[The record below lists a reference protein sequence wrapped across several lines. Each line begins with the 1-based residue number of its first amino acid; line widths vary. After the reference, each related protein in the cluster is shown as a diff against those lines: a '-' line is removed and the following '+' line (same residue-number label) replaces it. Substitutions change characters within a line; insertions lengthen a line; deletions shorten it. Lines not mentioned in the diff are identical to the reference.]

1 MFAVPG
7 WSVSADALTT
17 QKQSASKQ
25 SKSDS
30 PPERGNVNHKKSKI
44 SKRKRK
50 RNHGTSNE
58 IVPEHNLDDLWAEYK
73 RKGLPPLK
81 AFNCALKQILK
92 ERRRRYRKV
101 KRKDQAKLEAEAAQ
115 KRSDEAQSQAAA
127 SSVAPLKDIT
137 QSNHFEQI
145 PQFNNIVLT
154 PLQQSMKSKLV
165 SARFRHLNQTL
176 YTIPSQQASK
186 LFSSTPGAYSSYH
199 AGFRAQV
206 AVWPQNPVE
215 QFIED
220 VKQRGNVETKT
231 QSQLWRQEKRKGG
244 QRKAKGAQ
252 TDQGDEE
259 NIMERT
265 ELKIDPLPRTQGCC
279 GIVDLGCGDAMLHK
293 SLLPFARSLDLKFH
307 SVDLSQGDGP
317 NSSLIDVDDMA
328 SLPLPDGI
336 ADVAIFCLSLMG
348 TNWISFIE
356 EANRVLR
363 WGGEC
368 WVAEIKS
375 RFGRLRRKS
384 LAETSRRPGGNRG
397 KAEDVNDE
405 ELNAGKVEEEGR
417 DGGEKEET
425 DVGAFIDVMRKRG
438 FQLKGEVDFS
448 NKMFV
453 RMRYVKNVVPVKG
466 KGVPKVG
473 ERGFDQKT
481 RFLDNAK
488 DEVDSETEATVLKP
502 CVYKTR

>member
-17 QKQSASKQ
+17 QRQPASQQ
-25 SKSDS
+25 SKPD
-30 PPERGNVNHKKSKI
+30 PQPDGDNVDQEKSKT
-44 SKRKRK
+44 STRKRKRK
-50 RNHGTSNE
+50 HGTLKE
-58 IVPEHNLDDLWAEYK
+58 LVRQQNLNGCWDWYRE
-73 RKGLPPLK
+73 KGLPEK
-81 AFNCALKQILK
+81 VAFNKALGQIVREMRKNKK
-92 ERRRRYRKV
+92 ERE
-101 KRKDQAKLEAEAAQ
+101 KLKAEAAQ
-115 KRSDEAQSQAAA
+115 KRSDEAQKQAAA
-127 SSVAPLKDIT
+127 STPPPKDIT
-137 QSNHFEQI
+137 QSKHFEQI

-154 PLQQSMKSKLV
+154 PLQQSMKSKLI

-186 LFSSTPGAYSSYH
+186 LFSSTPGAYNSYH

-220 VKQRGNVETKT
+220 IKQRGSVKTKT
-231 QSQLWRQEKRKGG
+231 QTQLRRKEKRDGG
-244 QRKAKGAQ
+244 KKKAKGAQ
-252 TDQGDEE
+252 DDQGDEE
-259 NIMERT
+259 NTTEPI
-265 ELKIDPLPRTQGCC
+265 ELKIDPLPRTRGCC
-279 GIVDLGCGDAMLHK
+279 GIMDLGCGDATLHK
-293 SLLPFARSLDLKFH
+293 SLLPFGIALDLRFA

-317 NSSLIDVDDMA
+317 NSSLIDVMDMA
-328 SLPLPDGI
+328 NLPVLDRS
-336 ADVAIFCLSLMG
+336 ADLAIFCLSLMG

-356 EANRVLR
+356 EANRVLV

-375 RFGRLRRKS
+375 RFGRVGRKS
-384 LAETSRRPGGNRG
+384 PAETSRRQRGGREP
-397 KAEDVNDE
+397 EDTDAG
-405 ELNAGKVEEEGR
+405 ELHVGKVEEEGR
-417 DGGEKEET
+417 DSGKKKEP
-425 DVGAFIDVMRKRG
+425 DVGAFVDVMRRRG

-466 KGVPKVG
+466 RGVPKVG
-473 ERGFDQKT
+473 ERGYDQKT
-481 RFLDNAK
+481 KFLDNAE
-488 DEVDSETEATVLKP
+488 DEVDSETEAAVLKP